1 MQIIKTKKD
10 LMNSK
15 AFLFSRKTRKN
26 GFVLVSVLMLG
37 VLLISCATAFTWFV
51 RMQVRTIGRERIN
64 ISSRS
69 MAHVLT
75 NSVMSMLYEISQH
88 FNYDSPLQR
97 WYKPFV
103 LPLGD
108 ELGIWVV
115 QITPLDDKIPLRSL
129 FLPDGNTLRREFND
143 VWESMWDKLHHRE
156 YEMLV
161 LDFLDRNDRIR
172 VGSKEEKYFINRGPY
187 DMSELL
193 MLSRDI
199 PSELIYGSGN
209 NMGLSDYCTIYSD
222 GRINLNVAPVHV
234 MELLPG
240 LDTGLAS
247 RVAQVRTEEPLQTLH
262 DVQKIPGASARTA
275 TLLTNIVTFQSRYFM
290 MNIHCLDNGGEGG
303 TSFNIIFDRTTR
315 QIVRWEET

>member
-1 MQIIKTKKD
+1 MKKGK
-10 LMNSK
+10 MNLK
-15 AFLFSRKTRKN
+15 ALLYSRKVSKK

-75 NSVMSMLYEISQH
+75 NSVMSMLYEVSQH
-88 FNYDSPLQR
+88 FGYDSPLQR

-108 ELGIWVV
+108 ELGIWVI
-115 QITPLDDKIPLRSL
+115 QITPLDDKIPLRNL
-129 FLPDGNTLRREFND
+129 FLPDGNTLRRELSE
-143 VWESMWDKLHHRE
+143 VWETMWDKLHHRE

-161 LDFLDRNDRIR
+161 LDFLDRNTRGR
-172 VGSKEEKYFINRGPY
+172 VGSKEEAYFINRGPY

-193 MLSRDI
+193 ILSQDI
-199 PSELIYGSGN
+199 PSEIIYGRGRQ
-209 NMGLSDYCTIYSD
+209 MGLDDYCTIYSE

-247 RVAQVRTEEPLQTLH
+247 RVAQVRTEEPLQSLQ
-262 DVQKIPGASARTA
+262 DVQKIPGASARTS
-275 TLLTNIVTFQSRYFM
+275 TLLTNIVTFQSRYYM
-290 MNIHCLDNGGEGG
+290 MNIHCLDRGGEGG

>member
-1 MQIIKTKKD
+1 MQMQKIRTGM
-10 LMNSK
+10 MNSK
-15 AFLFSRKTRKN
+15 ALSYSRKPSKK

-51 RMQVRTIGRERIN
+51 RMQVRTTGRERIN

-75 NSVMSMLYEISQH
+75 NSVMTMMYEVSQH
-88 FNYDSPLQR
+88 VGYDSPLQR
-97 WYKPFV
+97 WYSPFV

-108 ELGIWVV
+108 ELGIWVI
-115 QITPLDDKIPLRSL
+115 QITPLDDKIPLRNL
-129 FLPDGNTLRREFND
+129 FLPDGNTLRRELSD
-143 VWESMWDKLHHRE
+143 VWENMWDKLNHRE

-161 LDFLDRNDRIR
+161 LDFLDRNNRIR
-172 VGSKEEKYFINRGPY
+172 VGSKEENYFINRGPY

-193 MLSRDI
+193 ILSKDI
-199 PSELIYGSGN
+199 PAEIIYGSDN
-209 NMGLSDYCTIYSD
+209 SMGLADYCTVYSE
-222 GRINLNVAPVHV
+222 GRININVAPVHV

-240 LDTGLAS
+240 LDTGLAG
-247 RVAQVRTEEPLQTLH
+247 RVAQERGEKPFEKFE
-262 DVQKIPGASARTA
+262 DIQKLPGASARTS

-290 MNIHCLDNGGEGG
+290 MNIHCLDSGSEGG

>member
-1 MQIIKTKKD
+1 MQMQKNKTA
-10 LMNSK
+10 MTNSK
-15 AFLFSRKTRKN
+15 ALLFSRKTRKK

-129 FLPDGNTLRREFND
+129 FLPDGNTLRREFSD

-156 YEMLV
+156 CEMLV
-161 LDFLDRNDRIR
+161 LDFLDRNARAR
-172 VGSKEEKYFINRGPY
+172 VGSKEENYFINRGPF

-199 PSELIYGSGN
+199 PSGVIYGSGN
-209 NMGLSDYCTIYSD
+209 NMGLSDYCTIYSE
-222 GRINLNVAPVHV
+222 GRINLNVAPLHV

-247 RVAQVRTEEPLQTLH
+247 RIEQVRKEEPLEALE
-262 DVQKIPGASARTA
+262 DVQKIPGASGRTA
-275 TLLTNIVTFQSRYFM
+275 SLLTNIAAFHSRYFM
-290 MNIHCLDNGGEGG
+290 LNIQSLNGSGEGG

-315 QIVRWEET
+315 QIVRWEEI